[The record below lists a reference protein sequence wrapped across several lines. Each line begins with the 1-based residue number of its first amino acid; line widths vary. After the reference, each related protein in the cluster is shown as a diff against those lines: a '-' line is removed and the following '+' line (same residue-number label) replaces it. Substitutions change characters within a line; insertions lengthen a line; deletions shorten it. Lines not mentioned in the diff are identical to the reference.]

1 MQSAVLSTELLKL
14 AIIEM
19 LKQKLKKIKVES
31 NQKFYKGT
39 IVSGLDL
46 NCSLNYLFITD
57 THSSMLAA
65 WKADQ
70 KDSFSNLLSF
80 LLYFFISNPKDMGSN
95 PVYSKSV
102 NSVCLKKKLSLLSS
116 LLQCN
121 YLTKS

>member
-14 AIIEM
+14 AISEM

-39 IVSGLDL
+39 IVSGLEL
-46 NCSLNYLFITD
+46 NCSLNIFITD

-95 PVYSKSV
+95 PVYSRV
-102 NSVCLKKKLSLLSS
+102 HHIRVFF
-116 LLQCN
+116 
-121 YLTKS
+121 